1 PGMPGEGPRRA
12 PGATL
17 DHCRL
22 IAFRND
28 ATVLANVYR
37 RLRLVIP
44 LDVLI
49 PMNAGPF
56 QRLSLTAMGTLDEKL
71 PLIGL
76 LVRFRDATFAL
87 NRGRRPHD
95 NFAICESLCPG
106 YGQIDLIALVPGTA
120 DREARNLVE
129 KNASNSQSAE

>member
-28 ATVLANVYR
+28 AAILTNVYR

-56 QRLSLTAMGTLDEKL
+56 QRLSLPAMGTFDEKL

-76 LVRFRDATFAL
+76 LVRFRDAAFAL
-87 NRGRRPHD
+87 TSGRRPHD
-95 NFAICESLCPG
+95 NFAICEGFRPG
-106 YGQIDLIALVPGTA
+106 YGQIYLI
-120 DREARNLVE
+120 
-129 KNASNSQSAE
+129 